1 MSDTWGFRNRSGGR
15 QILGGVYVRLGNV
28 GNTSLT
34 SKPFSTSTRSSGE
47 VSIGGRNGLVKSE
60 TSKSRAVKV
69 YKAGT
74 VIQSPE
80 ARAQAKSGEAKF
92 SDVDEDSYEA
102 DGHVRRNYRVRLHV
116 KHRSTG
122 GRNNQGRITCYHRG
136 GGHKRRRRVVSFQH
150 RDVNT
155 PGVFRGRFY
164 DPNRSA
170 SVALIEFWGKSR
182 DGKPEL
188 EYRLYSDE
196 ESLDVGHHPRS
207 SRRLSELAP
216 HTRVHNIE
224 LVPGA
229 GGQRV
234 RAAGAFATVIN
245 QLNGYTRVQLPSGE
259 HRLFQDRCRCNLGAV
274 VGLSQR
280 QKSLRLHRARKGK
293 AGRSRWL
300 GRRPTVRG
308 TARNPVDHPHGG
320 GQGKTSGGRPS
331 VTPWSVPKG
340 VRTSSGRGLKFVVT
354 SAREHRL
361 GRTESH
367 SA

>member
-1 MSDTWGFRNRSGGR
+1 MVISASLRKSS
-15 QILGGVYVRLGNV
+15 
-28 GNTSLT
+28 SLT
-34 SKPFSTSTRSSGE
+34 SSSTSRSKEFREEDAISP
-47 VSIGGRNGLVKSE
+47 VKA
-60 TSKSRAVKV
+60 KLPGKVKI

-74 VIQSPE
+74 IVKPIE
-80 ARAQAKSGEAKF
+80 TGVREAKF

-102 DGHVRRNYRVRLHV
+102 DGHVRRDYQVQLHV
-116 KHRSTG
+116 KHHSTG
-122 GRNNQGRITCYHRG
+122 GRNSHGRITTYHRG
-136 GGHKRRRRVVSFQH
+136 GGHKRRRRLVSYHH
-150 RDVNT
+150 RYVNT

-182 DGKPEL
+182 DGKPDL

-196 ESLDVGHHPRS
+196 ESTTIGHHPRA

-224 LVPGA
+224 LIQGS

-234 RAAGAFATVIN
+234 RAAGTFATVIN

-259 HRLFQDRCRCNLGAV
+259 HRLFPDNCRCNRGAV
-274 VGLSQR
+274 VGVSQR
-280 QKSLRLHRARKGK
+280 QKSLILHRAGRGK

-308 TARNPVDHPHGG
+308 TARNPIDHPHGG

-340 VRTSSGRGLKFVVT
+340 VRTSSGRGVKFVVR
-354 SAREHRL
+354 SARDHRAAVSKSVT
-361 GRTESH
+361 G
-367 SA
+367 